1 MSMDNKP
8 GLPEVQKKELQAY
21 NERALQAQRMV
32 DDVVL
37 KKYLTRLEKADVV
50 PFPKELKPEK
60 GDIRLFKINKM
71 VYEKDEYATDK
82 FISMV
87 GSMTFAANTVFLI
100 VDGHKDR
107 TDFYLGVK
115 SDKFD
120 ERRTG
125 ESVGETFRRSIT
137 GQFPGAGIKDCS
149 AERGDL
155 FKRFAESVAISS
167 CVGLPAEKNESAQ
180 YNNANYIQGIEKLA
194 LAMQGKEYTAIILAT
209 CHAPEEIAA
218 LKSGYETIYSELS
231 TESTQQIAYS
241 TNESLANSIT
251 RTKGYSDSK
260 SVGTAVAVGKSTTET
275 ETHTDGESKANAA
288 GKAAKLMSSLSG
300 PVMVAG
306 AALAVTGVGTIPG
319 AILMGLGAAAK
330 VAAPVTSAFEK
341 QISSS
346 DSTSKGKTNSITN
359 TKSNTDT
366 HTETF
371 SDSEGQTSTIGTT
384 KNFSL
389 TIQNKHIQETL
400 KLIDKQLERI
410 EKSEGLGLWSGGAYF
425 LSYDMDNAGAE
436 VAASIYRSILQGE
449 RSGVEVSAINTW
461 RKSDNQIESL
471 REYLSFFSHPL
482 FSYGQN
488 GIQMTSSSL
497 VNSRELA
504 MMIGLPR
511 KSVPGLPVVD
521 HVSLA
526 KEVVR
531 FPSLED
537 RREFEFGHVYDQGIE
552 KNQFVNLDLK
562 SLTKHV
568 FVTGSTGCGKSET
581 VYSLIQ
587 KVREKDSSIHFLVI
601 EPAKGEY
608 RNVFGNV
615 NIYGTNP
622 KKAKLLKI
630 NPFRFPSKEV
640 HVLEHIDRLVEIFN
654 VCWPMYA
661 AMPAVLK
668 EAILSSYEKC
678 GWDLALSES
687 CYSND
692 LFPTFADLQN
702 ELVTVINQ
710 SDYSAE
716 VKSNYT
722 GSLVTRVKSLT
733 NGINGQIFCGSEV
746 GDSELFDKDVIVDLS
761 RVGSQET
768 KALIM
773 GLLVTRLSEY
783 RASTAGEPNS
793 NLRHLTIL
801 EEAHNILKRC
811 SQEQS
816 MEGSNVAGKAVEM
829 LSNSIAEM
837 RTYGEGFIIVD
848 QSPNAV
854 DISAIRNTNTKIIMR
869 LPEEND
875 RRVTGKSA
883 AMKDDQLD
891 EIAILPTGVAVVYQN
906 DWESP
911 VLCKIERFD
920 GQRIKDK
927 TKVNDIFISESAFLS
942 ETMKFLLAERCKL
955 PGGFNLERLKDLMAS
970 SSCPTACKIQLYKA
984 IKEYNERH
992 SVTLWE
998 SSHYGRL
1005 STLITSILSVRQ
1017 EVIRYARTE
1026 RSFPALTNAL
1036 KRLVE
1041 SRMPDLPSVYTRRV
1055 IGCLMMD
1062 YGQGSDL
1069 RSKLSKKW
1077 AQSYV

>member
-1 MSMDNKP
+1 
-8 GLPEVQKKELQAY
+8 
-21 NERALQAQRMV
+21 
-32 DDVVL
+32 
-37 KKYLTRLEKADVV
+37 
-50 PFPKELKPEK
+50 
-60 GDIRLFKINKM
+60 
-71 VYEKDEYATDK
+71 
-82 FISMV
+82 
-87 GSMTFAANTVFLI
+87 
-100 VDGHKDR
+100 
-107 TDFYLGVK
+107 
-115 SDKFD
+115 
-120 ERRTG
+120 
-125 ESVGETFRRSIT
+125 
-137 GQFPGAGIKDCS
+137 
-149 AERGDL
+149 
-155 FKRFAESVAISS
+155 
-167 CVGLPAEKNESAQ
+167 VGLPAEKSESAQ
-180 YNNANYIQGIEKLA
+180 YDNSNYIQGIEKLA

-218 LKSGYETIYSELS
+218 LKAGYETIFSELS
-231 TESTQQIAYS
+231 VEATQQIAYS

-251 RTKGYSDSK
+251 RTKGYSNST
-260 SVGTAVAVGKSTTET
+260 SLGTSVAVGESTTET
-275 ETHTDGESKANAA
+275 VTHTEGESEANAA

-300 PVMVAG
+300 PVMIAG
-306 AALAVTGVGTIPG
+306 AALALTGVGSIPG
-319 AILMGLGAAAK
+319 AILMGVGAAAK
-330 VAAPVTSAFEK
+330 VAAPVTAAFEK
-341 QISSS
+341 QINSS
-346 DSTSKGKTNSITN
+346 DATSKGKTDTL
-359 TKSNTDT
+359 TKTKTENVT
-366 HTETF
+366 HTDTF
-371 SDSEGQTSTIGTT
+371 SDAEGNTSTIGSS
-384 KNFSL
+384 KNFTL
-389 TIQNKHIQETL
+389 TIQNKHVQETL
-400 KLIDKQLERI
+400 KLIDKQIERI

-425 LSYDMDNAGAE
+425 LSYDMDNASAE

-461 RKSDNQIESL
+461 RKSDYQIESL
-471 REYLSFFSHPL
+471 REYLSYFSHPL
-482 FSYGQN
+482 FSYGEG

-497 VNSRELA
+497 LNSKELA

-531 FPSLED
+531 FSSKDE
-537 RREFEFGHVYDQGIE
+537 RVEFGLGHIYDQGIE
-552 KNQFVNLDLK
+552 KNQEVNLDLK

-581 VYSLIQ
+581 VYSLIHR
-587 KVREKDSSIHFLVI
+587 VRERNSGIRFLVI

-608 RNVFGNV
+608 RNVFGDV

-668 EAILSSYEKC
+668 EAILCSYEKC
-678 GWDLALSES
+678 GWDLASSEC
-687 CYSND
+687 CYSSD
-692 LFPTFADLQN
+692 LFPTFADLLN
-702 ELVTVINQ
+702 ELVNVINQ

-746 GDSELFDKDVIVDLS
+746 GDAALFDENVIVDLS

-768 KALIM
+768 KAMIM
-773 GLLVTRLSEY
+773 GILVTRLSEY

-869 LPEEND
+869 LPEESD

-883 AMKDDQLD
+883 AMRDDQLD

-911 VLCKIERFD
+911 VLCKIKEYD
-920 GQRIKDK
+920 GKRIKDR
-927 TKVNDIFISESAFLS
+927 TVINNEIASEGDFLS
-942 ETMKFLLAERCKL
+942 EAVKFLLGERSNM
-955 PGGFNLERLKDLMAS
+955 PAGFNLDCLKRFLSM
-970 SSCPTACKIQLYKA
+970 SSCPTSCKIQLYAA
-984 IKEYNERH
+984 IKEFEEGRP
-992 SVTLWE
+992 VLLWDPKQ
-998 SSHYGRL
+998 YIRL
-1005 STLITSILSVRQ
+1005 SSLITNLLSARQ
-1017 EVIRYARTE
+1017 DVIRFAGSE
-1026 RSFPALTNAL
+1026 RSFPELTQALVRFVDGRIPGL
-1036 KRLVE
+1036 
-1041 SRMPDLPSVYTRRV
+1041 SDVYKQRI
-1055 IGCLMMD
+1055 IGCLMKD
-1062 YGQGSDL
+1062 YAQGSDV
-1069 RSKLSKKW
+1069 RAKVSKLW
-1077 AQSYV
+1077 AQSCL